1 MTIKYILQIMYL
13 NENKIN
19 KLFLYWLKSTL
30 ILVFSIIIIGGL
42 TRLTNSGLSITE
54 WELFSGIIPP
64 LNENAWNNYFN
75 QYKKI
80 PQYEL
85 LNFDMS
91 LNEFKVIFYW
101 EYVHR
106 IFARFIGLFFL
117 IPLVYFHFSKK
128 IKNNYM
134 AMCYLIFSLIL
145 FQGFIG
151 WYMVK
156 SGLIN
161 DITVSHYRL
170 SIHLITAIFII
181 SIIFWLIK
189 NISSNTN
196 KNFFNISRNNI
207 PFQILI
213 LLIFMQIILGAF
225 VSGLDAG
232 KIYQTWPLMDKN
244 YFPDDITIK
253 NLKVFFD
260 FDNHSLVQFYHR
272 NVAYLLIVYVC
283 FLTIFIY
290 KKRLIE
296 LYKPLNILLFFS
308 IFQITLGVLT
318 LVSGLNI
325 YLASIH
331 QITGVLL
338 VLSALNLYYLRTK

>member
-1 MTIKYILQIMYL
+1 MNLDGVKV
-13 NENKIN
+13 N
-19 KLFLYWLKSTL
+19 KLFLFWLKGTL

-54 WELFSGIIPP
+54 WELFSGIFPP
-64 LNENAWNNYFN
+64 LNETSWIDYFN

-80 PQYEL
+80 PQYKL

-106 IFARFIGLFFL
+106 IFARLIGLFFL
-117 IPLVYFHFSKK
+117 IPLIYFYFSKK
-128 IKNNYM
+128 IKKNYM
-134 AMCYLIFSLIL
+134 NICYLVFLLII

-156 SGLIN
+156 SGLVN
-161 DITVSHYRL
+161 DISVSHYRL
-170 SIHLITAIFII
+170 SIHLVTAILII
-181 SIIFWLIK
+181 SILFWLIK
-189 NISSNTN
+189 NFSLNSN
-196 KNFFNISRNNI
+196 KIFFNISKMNL

-213 LLIFMQIILGAF
+213 LLIFIQIILGAF

-232 KIYQTWPLMDKN
+232 KIYQTWPMMDKN
-244 YFPDDITIK
+244 YFPDDIFTK
-253 NLKVFFD
+253 NLKTLLD
-260 FDNHSLVQFYHR
+260 FENHSLVQFYHR
-272 NVAYLLIVYVC
+272 NTAYLLILYVL
-283 FLTIFIY
+283 FLTLFIY
-290 KKRLIE
+290 KRRLVN
-296 LYKPLNILLFFS
+296 LYKPLNILLFFLIS
-308 IFQITLGVLT
+308 QVILGIYT

-338 VLSALNLYYLRTK
+338 VFSALNLYFLRAK